1 MVALADVGA
10 AAALV
15 LQDPARHAYAT
26 YEVVSETT
34 TFARI
39 AAQLGAASGKHVE
52 CAPLARDTALAM
64 LGARW
69 ESVGAQMRDG
79 FEKMVDYY
87 INRCVASRAG
97 LGVPR
102 VLTVRCAGR
111 RAGRATRTS
120 CAGCSAASRRRGR
133 IVSRTSWRRAPPRQ
147 PELLCLQIRPE
158 HIAM

>member
-39 AAQLGAASGKHVE
+39 AAQLGAASGKHIE

-69 ESVGAQMRDG
+69 ESVSAQMRDG

-87 INRCVASRAG
+87 IDRCVASSTGSADR
-97 LGVPR
+97 
-102 VLTVRCAGR
+102 
-111 RAGRATRTS
+111 S
-120 CAGCSAASRRRGR
+120 C
-133 IVSRTSWRRAPPRQ
+133 
-147 PELLCLQIRPE
+147 
-158 HIAM
+158 